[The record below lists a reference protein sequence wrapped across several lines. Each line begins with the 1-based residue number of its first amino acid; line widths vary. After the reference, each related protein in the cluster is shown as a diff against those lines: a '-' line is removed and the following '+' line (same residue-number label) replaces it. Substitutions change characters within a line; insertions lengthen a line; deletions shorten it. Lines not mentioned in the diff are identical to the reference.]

1 MELKLPSYRDLLTMS
16 KEALDA
22 AVAPVRE
29 ALAKARAAQATAEL
43 DEQIINQRN
52 KITKLCIEKEI
63 NFSAIADE
71 VDELDLLVRRKKII
85 DGIIGQLFPA
95 VVATPSIPDSAEGRN

>member
-1 MELKLPSYRDLLTMS
+1 MDFKLPSYKDLLTMS

-29 ALAKARAAQATAEL
+29 ALAKARAAQAAAEL
-43 DEQIINQRN
+43 DERIINQRN

-63 NFSAIADE
+63 NFNAIADE
-71 VDELDLLVRRKKII
+71 IDELDLLERRKKVLSEIVA
-85 DGIIGQLFPA
+85 QLFPKE
-95 VVATPSIPDSAEGRN
+95 VA